1 MIDFDETDI
10 RRLCPGALPDYAA
23 ALVKCKPLLDELDI
37 LDTPSRFC
45 AWIAQIA
52 HESGGLRL
60 REENLNY
67 RAERLMK
74 VWPKRFPTLAKAQQ
88 YAHNPEKLAN
98 YTYSDEFRDD
108 AHDLGNTEP
117 GDGWRYRGRGLIQI
131 TGRSEYARVGE
142 LVGINLLENP
152 DLAMDPVS
160 AVKIAAHLFVDK
172 GCCELADRG
181 KFKAITKRINGGYN
195 GLDDRVAYHVAAR
208 RIFKEAPIK
217 GAPPPPAPAQP
228 PASMIQS
235 TEGNVA
241 VVLGGVSAQQAGQEM
256 ANAMAKSNA
265 DGVFSMMEFA
275 TTLASSGW
283 FWTTLFMA
291 AGALYIWLRRR
302 ARLFQWGT

>member
-1 MIDFDETDI
+1 MIDFTEQDI
-10 RRLCPGALPDYAA
+10 LRLCPGARPEYVA
-23 ALVKCKPLLDELDI
+23 ALVAAKPLLDELDI
-37 LDTPSRFC
+37 LDTPARFC

-52 HESGGLRL
+52 HESGGLKL

-67 RAERLMK
+67 KAARLMK
-74 VWPKRFPTLAKAQQ
+74 VWPRRFPTLAKAEQ

-108 AHDLGNTEP
+108 AHDLGNTQP
-117 GDGWRYRGRGLIQI
+117 GDGWRFRGRGLIQI

-142 LVGINLLENP
+142 LIGVNLVESP
-152 DLAMDPVS
+152 DLAMEGNT

-172 GCCELADRG
+172 GCCQLADRG
-181 KFKAITKRINGGYN
+181 KFKAITKKINGGYN
-195 GLDDRVAYHVAAR
+195 GLDDRIAYHVAAK
-208 RIFKEAPIK
+208 RIFKELPVK

-228 PASMIQS
+228 PASMVQS

-241 VVLGGVSAQQAGQEM
+241 VVIGGISAQQAGTEM

-265 DGVFSMMEFA
+265 DGVFSVAELV
-275 TTLASSGW
+275 TNLASSGW
-283 FWTTLFMA
+283 FWTTTLMA

-302 ARLFQWGT
+302 ARLLQWGT